1 MCNKHSFLVDK
12 NGKVYNGYGIL
23 ESHTHIAK
31 IHDIN
36 EDNCNKYEYDP
47 NNTNDKAYGITGLLI
62 DSDVFTAN
70 KTVVDAIEKYI
81 TTTFPTVESWEN
93 YSNINT
99 PVAVLKQLSNDS
111 DWRVRGAV
119 ASKPNTPAAV
129 LKQLSND
136 SDWGVRRSVASNIKN
151 RGVQ

>member
-36 EDNCNKYEYDP
+36 EDNCNKYEYNP
-47 NNTNDKAYGITGLLI
+47 NNTANKVYGITGLLI

-81 TTTFPTVESWEN
+81 TTTFPTLEAWTN

-99 PVAVLKQLSNDS
+99 PVTVLEQLAKDS
-111 DWRVRGAV
+111 DYDVRYAV
-119 ASKPNTPAAV
+119 ARN
-129 LKQLSND
+129 L
-136 SDWGVRRSVASNIKN
+136 KN